1 MLFLDSCTD
10 GEINPCCQNCKPFSP
25 LCSHMHGVPLGS
37 LLRRKTLPLDWRT
50 SQCSQSLV
58 LSAHTS
64 HARRRPNPSVLTLI
78 SSHTSISLH
87 RTRPKIYILKHTS
100 PKKGKAFFFFKGEG
114 RRLLVPL
121 VETTQNSSSRCCPV
135 EQGQRGRQAPT
146 SRFSWGCSSAPAYG
160 EPRRRKVRS
169 YSQAAGPS
177 AAMQILEPRHFFQH
191 IRGKGTKDRTAEAH
205 IYKKQSP
212 KQHSS

>member
-1 MLFLDSCTD
+1 
-10 GEINPCCQNCKPFSP
+10 
-25 LCSHMHGVPLGS
+25 MHGVPLGS
-37 LLRRKTLPLDWRT
+37 LLLRKTLPLDWRT

-64 HARRRPNPSVLTLI
+64 HARRRPNPSVLTLV
-78 SSHTSISLH
+78 SSHTSIRLH
-87 RTRPKIYILKHTS
+87 RTRPKIHIHSNTCLQKRV
-100 PKKGKAFFFFKGEG
+100 KLLFVCFFKGEG

-121 VETTQNSSSRCCPV
+121 VETSQNSSSRCCPV

-146 SRFSWGCSSAPAYG
+146 SCFSWGCSSAPAYG
-160 EPRRRKVRS
+160 EPSRRKVRS

-177 AAMQILEPRHFFQH
+177 AGMQILEPHHFFQH

-205 IYKKQSP
+205 IYNKQSP

>member
-1 MLFLDSCTD
+1 
-10 GEINPCCQNCKPFSP
+10 
-25 LCSHMHGVPLGS
+25 MHGGGQT
-37 LLRRKTLPLDWRT
+37 LLYL
-50 SQCSQSLV
+50 
-58 LSAHTS
+58 LSSAVTQAS
-64 HARRRPNPSVLTLI
+64 ACTEQGPKYTYSN
-78 SSHTSISLH
+78 
-87 RTRPKIYILKHTS
+87 TRPQKRVKL
-100 PKKGKAFFFFKGEG
+100 FFFFKGEG

-177 AAMQILEPRHFFQH
+177 AAMQILEPHHFFQH